1 MCWTTAPSRRHC
13 AAGEHSRV
21 TEPSL
26 PRGYGDIQTAV
37 VALIDR
43 LVPVVPVADQPRTAR
58 KIAEVLASGPS
69 TMAHAMFVRQS
80 IIRAATATRDH
91 VADGLATWA
100 TILFDI
106 GNLRHDRARA
116 LGLKADIP
124 DDALTRAL
132 ARSRN
137 GCILA
142 VPHLGCIELLL
153 AHLKDR
159 GFTLGCVFTIGD
171 PPTPTEQWLFEGRA
185 ASHAVPIQFGQ
196 RDPGAKIDAILRDN
210 GVVLMAVDVYPSDKY
225 QGIPVDIFGATF
237 PFPPGP
243 ARYARSGTLVL
254 PGFVSGRDTN
264 GIAATILDPIEFHPT
279 DFTQRLA
286 ARIAGFIAEHP
297 EAYWLWH
304 PIPNDPF
311 LAIARQQGQDLL
323 HLTPADDDAVALEI
337 EAFGS
342 AL

>member
-1 MCWTTAPSRRHC
+1 MARSPPRYVVGAPSRM
-13 AAGEHSRV
+13 

-43 LVPVVPVADQPRTAR
+43 LAPAVPVPDQPETAR
-58 KIAEVLASGPS
+58 KIAKVLASRPS

-80 IIRAATATRDH
+80 IIRAGTATNDH
-91 VADGLATWA
+91 VAAGLATWA
-100 TILFDI
+100 TVLFDI

-116 LGLKADIP
+116 LEFNAHIP

-159 GFTLGCVFTIGD
+159 GFAIGCVFTMGD
-171 PPTPTEQWLFEGRA
+171 PPTPTEQWLFEGRT
-185 ASHAVPIQFGQ
+185 ASHAIPIQFGQ
-196 RDPGAKIDAILRDN
+196 RDTGAKIDTILRDN
-210 GVVLMAVDVYPSDKY
+210 GVVLMAVDVYPSDRY
-225 QGIPVDIFGATF
+225 QGIPVEVFGATF

-254 PGFVSGRDTN
+254 PGFVSGRNTN
-264 GIAATILDPIEFHPT
+264 GISANILDPIEFHPT
-279 DFTQRLA
+279 DFTQKLA
-286 ARIAGFIAEHP
+286 GRIAGFIAEHP

-311 LAIARQQGQDLL
+311 LALARQQRQDLL
-323 HLTPADDDAVALEI
+323 HLSPANDEAVALEI